1 MNSFAHTSRFST
13 AIAAL
18 PANVDAASPSEEAR
32 PSKCPFTRLMKFLF
46 KGWNIKTGS
55 QSTKASR
62 TVMSWI
68 QNFVAKAHPELG
80 RSGPVCP
87 FLPRALRENS
97 LTFQTVDANALT
109 DEQLDQLVKQHAA
122 HFLAMEPTSGKARLN
137 KTIVLIFQGIADKDA
152 CSVIEAAHSRLKPYF
167 VERGLMLGEFHKSH
181 QAPGV
186 HNVNFR
192 PLQSPLPLLVIRYM
206 VPSDLQFL
214 DRDGYA
220 PELRESFVRSYKQ
233 IFA

>member
-1 MNSFAHTSRFST
+1 
-13 AIAAL
+13 
-18 PANVDAASPSEEAR
+18 
-32 PSKCPFTRLMKFLF
+32 
-46 KGWNIKTGS
+46 
-55 QSTKASR
+55 
-62 TVMSWI
+62 MSWI

-87 FLPRALRENS
+87 FLPRALRDNS
-97 LTFQTVDANALT
+97 LSFRTIDANDLSAEAL
-109 DEQLDQLVKQHAA
+109 DELVRQYASI
-122 HFLAMEPTSGKARLN
+122 FLAMQPNSGKARLN
-137 KTIVLIFQGIADKDA
+137 KTIVLIFQGIADEDA
-152 CSVIEAAHSRLKPYF
+152 SAVIEAAHGRLKPFF
-167 VERGLMLGEFHKSH
+167 VERGLMLGEFHKTH

-214 DRDGYA
+214 DRDAYA
-220 PELRESFVRSYKQ
+220 PELRESFVRSYKR